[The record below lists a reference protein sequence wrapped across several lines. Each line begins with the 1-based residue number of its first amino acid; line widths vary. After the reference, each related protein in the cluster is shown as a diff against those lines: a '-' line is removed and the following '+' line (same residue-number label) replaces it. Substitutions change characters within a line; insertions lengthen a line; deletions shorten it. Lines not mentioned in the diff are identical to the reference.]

1 MLEYTNEEFGRIRVE
16 LITSKTYFYAAD
28 VCRILGKGTWT
39 GTYTQRYAGKEH
51 IKQIKNGLKK
61 ANLIDFDGVMNLCE
75 KAQAKTSN
83 LLREVAERIT
93 FYVEILEESFNGTRY
108 LPLFKD
114 EQQDYENAAGDFK
127 VFHHPIFGKIRATLI
142 DENMYFYSTDICRA
156 LGFKRYGSVY
166 TNRYAGEENLKQIV
180 SESMRGTRC
189 INVIRIAGVRN
200 LCQRSKLAPDTI
212 SDFSNWLHNAT
223 KQEKESEMSQAEKK
237 PVEEKPLEIEGN
249 EHSDN
254 ESIPLAKAN
263 SYTTKEPILMEEVQ
277 QELEE
282 HEEIKEEETMESNAM
297 KIFHNSEF
305 GDIRTEIINGEPWF
319 CLSDVCKALLINNP
333 SQIKTRLNEAGIIT
347 NEVGVRTGLKSDG
360 TPSIQKMSMLFVNEA
375 NLYKTIFQSR
385 KESAERFT
393 DWVTS
398 EVLPSIRK
406 TGSYQK
412 PDQAAEPLNTFEQ
425 IRLLATGT
433 TELAQQ
439 VTHLSEE
446 VTELKTD
453 MPLYGCEIDEVQQHV
468 KRKGV
473 QCLGGKDSEAYAD
486 GSIRSQVYKDIYSQ
500 LKREYG
506 CVSTYKSIKRK
517 YIADVHDFIDCYQ
530 LPTVLEEQITAANAQ
545 QRLF

>member
-127 VFHHPIFGKIRATLI
+127 VFHHPIFGKIRATLVN
-142 DENMYFYSTDICRA
+142 ENMYFYSTDICRA

-189 INVIRIAGVRN
+189 INVISIAGVRN
-200 LCQRSKLAPDTI
+200 LCQRSKLSPDTI

-223 KQEKESEMSQAEKK
+223 KQEKEPEMPKAEEKTETAEKVK
-237 PVEEKPLEIEGN
+237 QVSADELQEL
-249 EHSDN
+249 
-254 ESIPLAKAN
+254 
-263 SYTTKEPILMEEVQ
+263 VQ

-297 KIFHNSEF
+297 KIFSNPEF
-305 GDIRTEIINGEPWF
+305 GDIRTEVINGEVWF
-319 CLSDVCKALLINNP
+319 VGKDVATALGYERSTKAISDHVDSEDRDEVPIQDSIGRMQNTPIINESGVYAL
-333 SQIKTRLNEAGIIT
+333 
-347 NEVGVRTGLKSDG
+347 
-360 TPSIQKMSMLFVNEA
+360 
-375 NLYKTIFQSR
+375 IFGS
-385 KESAERFT
+385 KLESAKRFKH
-393 DWVTS
+393 WVTS

-412 PDQAAEPLNTFEQ
+412 PDPTAEPLNTFEQ

>member
-1 MLEYTNEEFGRIRVE
+1 MNE
-16 LITSKTYFYAAD
+16 
-28 VCRILGKGTWT
+28 
-39 GTYTQRYAGKEH
+39 
-51 IKQIKNGLKK
+51 
-61 ANLIDFDGVMNLCE
+61 
-75 KAQAKTSN
+75 
-83 LLREVAERIT
+83 
-93 FYVEILEESFNGTRY
+93 FN
-108 LPLFKD
+108 
-114 EQQDYENAAGDFK
+114 
-127 VFHHPIFGKIRATLI
+127 HPIFGKARTTLI
-142 DENMYFYSTDICRA
+142 DGNVYFYATDICNA
-156 LGFKRYGSVY
+156 LGFKGYGSTY
-166 TNRYAGEENLKQIV
+166 THRYVQEEHLKQITV
-180 SESMRGTRC
+180 ESTRGTRC
-189 INVIRIAGVRN
+189 INVISVEGVSS
-200 LCQRSKLAPDTI
+200 LCKRSKLITEAAF
-212 SDFSNWLHNAT
+212 SFSNWINTMCYAT
-223 KQEKESEMSQAEKK
+223 KHGKTPEKPKA
-237 PVEEKPLEIEGN
+237 EEKTEAAE
-249 EHSDN
+249 EVKQVSSD
-254 ESIPLAKAN
+254 
-263 SYTTKEPILMEEVQ
+263 EPQELVQ

-282 HEEIKEEETMESNAM
+282 HEEIEEEETMESNAM
-297 KIFHNSEF
+297 KIFSNPEF
-305 GDIRTEIINGEPWF
+305 GDIRTEVINGEPWF

-360 TPSIQKMSMLFVNEA
+360 TPSIQKMPMLFVNEA

-393 DWVTS
+393 DWVAG

-406 TGSYQK
+406 TGSYQQT
-412 PDQAAEPLNTFEQ
+412 PPLTTAGQ
-425 IRLLATGT
+425 IQLIAKGYV
-433 TELAQQ
+433 ELEQQ
-439 VTHLSEE
+439 VATLGAE

>member
-1 MLEYTNEEFGRIRVE
+1 MNE
-16 LITSKTYFYAAD
+16 
-28 VCRILGKGTWT
+28 
-39 GTYTQRYAGKEH
+39 
-51 IKQIKNGLKK
+51 
-61 ANLIDFDGVMNLCE
+61 
-75 KAQAKTSN
+75 
-83 LLREVAERIT
+83 
-93 FYVEILEESFNGTRY
+93 FN
-108 LPLFKD
+108 
-114 EQQDYENAAGDFK
+114 
-127 VFHHPIFGKIRATLI
+127 HPIFGKVRTTLI
-142 DENMYFYSTDICRA
+142 DGNVYFYATDICNA
-156 LGFKRYGSVY
+156 LGFKGYGSTY
-166 TNRYAGEENLKQIV
+166 THRYVQEEHLKQITV
-180 SESMRGTRC
+180 ESTRGTRC
-189 INVIRIAGVRN
+189 INVISVEGVSS
-200 LCQRSKLAPDTI
+200 LCKRSKLITEAAF
-212 SDFSNWLHNAT
+212 SFSNWFNTMCYAT
-223 KQEKESEMSQAEKK
+223 KYGKTPEKPKA
-237 PVEEKPLEIEGN
+237 EEKME
-249 EHSDN
+249 
-254 ESIPLAKAN
+254 AA
-263 SYTTKEPILMEEVQ
+263 EEVKQ
-277 QELEE
+277 VSSDEPQELEE
-282 HEEIKEEETMESNAM
+282 HEEIEEEETMELNAM
-297 KIFHNSEF
+297 KIFNNPEF
-305 GDIRTEIINGEPWF
+305 GDIRTEVINGEPWF
-319 CLSDVCKALLINNP
+319 CLSDVCKALELEQV
-333 SQIKTRLNEAGIIT
+333 SRVKTRLNLNGVTTSKVIDSMGRNQEAT
-347 NEVGVRTGLKSDG
+347 
-360 TPSIQKMSMLFVNEA
+360 FVNEA

-439 VTHLSEE
+439 VTHLSKE

>member
-1 MLEYTNEEFGRIRVE
+1 MLEYITEEVGRIRTE
-16 LITSKTYFYAAD
+16 KINFIPYFYAAD
-28 VCRILGKGTWT
+28 ICRILGKGTWT
-39 GTYTQRYAGKEH
+39 GTYAQRYAGKEH

-61 ANLIDFDGVMNLCE
+61 ANLVDLDGVMNLCE

-83 LLREVAERIT
+83 LLMGVANRIH
-93 FYVEILEESFNGTRY
+93 YDVAYLEDSSSGTIY
-108 LPLFKD
+108 LPLFKG
-114 EQQDYENAAGDFK
+114 EQQDYENNAGDFK
-127 VFHHPIFGKIRATLI
+127 VFHHQIFGKIRATLI

-189 INVIRIAGVRN
+189 INVISIAGVRN
-200 LCQRSKLAPDTI
+200 LCQRSKLSPDTI

-223 KQEKESEMSQAEKK
+223 KQEKEPEKPQAEEK
-237 PVEEKPLEIEGN
+237 PVEE
-249 EHSDN
+249 
-254 ESIPLAKAN
+254 IPLAKAN
-263 SYTTKEPILMEEVQ
+263 RYIAKEPILMEEVK

-297 KIFHNSEF
+297 KIFSNPEF

-319 CLSDVCKALLINNP
+319 CLKDVCKALEIANAVNV
-333 SQIKTRLNEAGIIT
+333 KNRLT
-347 NEVGVRTGLKSDG
+347 PKGVRTMDTLTAGGKQGL
-360 TPSIQKMSMLFVNEA
+360 TFVDEA

-406 TGSYQK
+406 TGSYQQT
-412 PDQAAEPLNTFEQ
+412 PPLTAAEQ
-425 IRLLATGT
+425 IQLIAKGCV
-433 TELAQQ
+433 ELTQQ
-439 VTHLSEE
+439 VATLGAE

>member
-1 MLEYTNEEFGRIRVE
+1 MLEYITEEVGRIRTE
-16 LITSKTYFYAAD
+16 KINFIPYFYAAD
-28 VCRILGKGTWT
+28 ICRILGKGTWT
-39 GTYTQRYAGKEH
+39 GTYAQRYAGKEH

-61 ANLIDFDGVMNLCE
+61 ANLVDLDGVMNLCK

-83 LLREVAERIT
+83 LLMGVANRIH
-93 FYVEILEESFNGTRY
+93 YDAAHLEDSSSGTIY
-108 LPLFKD
+108 LPLFKG
-114 EQQDYENAAGDFK
+114 EQQDYENDAGDFK
-127 VFHHPIFGKIRATLI
+127 VFHHAIFGKIRATLI
-142 DENMYFYSTDICRA
+142 DKNMYFYSTDICRA

-180 SESMRGTRC
+180 SESMRGARC
-189 INVIRIAGVRN
+189 INVISIAGVCN
-200 LCQRSKLAPDTI
+200 LCQRSKLSPDTI

-223 KQEKESEMSQAEKK
+223 KQEKEPEKPQAEEK
-237 PVEEKPLEIEGN
+237 PVEE
-249 EHSDN
+249 
-254 ESIPLAKAN
+254 IPLAKAN
-263 SYTTKEPILMEEVQ
+263 RYIAKEPILMEEVK

-297 KIFHNSEF
+297 KIFSNPEF
-305 GDIRTEIINGEPWF
+305 GEIRTEVINGEPWF
-319 CLSDVCKALLINNP
+319 CLSDICKALLINNP

-360 TPSIQKMSMLFVNEA
+360 TPSIQKMPMLFVNEA

-406 TGSYQK
+406 TGSYQQV
-412 PDQAAEPLNTFEQ
+412 PPLTAAEQ
-425 IRLLATGT
+425 IQLIAKGCV
-433 TELAQQ
+433 ELAQQ
-439 VTHLSEE
+439 VGTLGAE
-446 VTELKTD
+446 VTKLKTD

>member
-1 MLEYTNEEFGRIRVE
+1 MLEYITEEVGRIRTE
-16 LITSKTYFYAAD
+16 KINFIPYFYAAD
-28 VCRILGKGTWT
+28 ICRILGKGTWT
-39 GTYTQRYAGKEH
+39 GTYAQRYAGKEH

-61 ANLIDFDGVMNLCE
+61 ANLVDLDGVMNLCE

-83 LLREVAERIT
+83 LLMGVANRIH
-93 FYVEILEESFNGTRY
+93 YDVAYLEDSSSGTIY
-108 LPLFKD
+108 LPLFKG

-127 VFHHPIFGKIRATLI
+127 VFHHPIFGKIRATLVN
-142 DENMYFYSTDICRA
+142 ENMYFYSTDICRA

-189 INVIRIAGVRN
+189 INVISIAGVRN
-200 LCQRSKLAPDTI
+200 LCQRSKLSPDTI

-223 KQEKESEMSQAEKK
+223 KHEKEPEKPQAEEK
-237 PVEEKPLEIEGN
+237 PLEEKPLEIEAN

-254 ESIPLAKAN
+254 TSIPLAKAN

-305 GDIRTEIINGEPWF
+305 GDIRTE
-319 CLSDVCKALLINNP
+319 VINNEVWFVGKDVAEALGYAKP
-333 SQIKTRLNEAGIIT
+333 LNALATHVDNDDSLKQGLTDSMGRSQE
-347 NEVGVRTGLKSDG
+347 
-360 TPSIQKMSMLFVNEA
+360 
-375 NLYKTIFQSR
+375 TIFINESGVYALIFGS
-385 KESAERFT
+385 KLESAKRFKR
-393 DWVTS
+393 WVTS

-412 PDQAAEPLNTFEQ
+412 PDPTAEPLNTFEQ

-530 LPTVLEEQITAANAQ
+530 LPTVLEEQITVANAQ

>member
-1 MLEYTNEEFGRIRVE
+1 MLEYITEEVGRIRTE
-16 LITSKTYFYAAD
+16 KINFIPYFYAAD
-28 VCRILGKGTWT
+28 ICRILGKGTWT
-39 GTYTQRYAGKEH
+39 GTYAQRYAGKEH

-61 ANLIDFDGVMNLCE
+61 ANLVDLDGVMNLCE
-75 KAQAKTSN
+75 KAQAETSN
-83 LLREVAERIT
+83 LLMGVANRIH
-93 FYVEILEESFNGTRY
+93 YDVAYLEDSSSGTIY
-108 LPLFKD
+108 LPLFKG
-114 EQQDYENAAGDFK
+114 EQQDYENDAGDFK
-127 VFHHPIFGKIRATLI
+127 VFHHAIFGKIRATLI

-189 INVIRIAGVRN
+189 INVISIAGVRN

-223 KQEKESEMSQAEKK
+223 KQEKEPEKPQAEEK
-237 PVEEKPLEIEGN
+237 PVEEKPLEIEVN
-249 EHSDN
+249 EHLDN
-254 ESIPLAKAN
+254 TSIPLAKAN
-263 SYTTKEPILMEEVQ
+263 SYTVKEPILMEEVQ

-297 KIFHNSEF
+297 KIFNSPEF

-319 CLSDVCKALLINNP
+319 CLSDVCKALELEQV
-333 SQIKTRLNEAGIIT
+333 SRVKARLNSAGVT
-347 NEVGVRTGLKSDG
+347 TSKVGVQTGLKADG
-360 TPSIQKMSMLFVNEA
+360 TPSIQIVSMSFVNEA

>member
-83 LLREVAERIT
+83 LLMSVAERINYNVM
-93 FYVEILEESFNGTRY
+93 FLEESFTGTRY
-108 LPLFKD
+108 LPFCKD
-114 EQQDYENAAGDFK
+114 EQQGYENGAGDFK
-127 VFHHPIFGKIRATLI
+127 VFYHPIFWKVRAMLI
-142 DENMYFYSTDICRA
+142 GENVYFYATDICNA
-156 LGFKRYGSVY
+156 LGFKRYGSTY
-166 TNRYAGEENLKQIV
+166 ANRYAGEENLKQIV
-180 SESMRGTRC
+180 HESMRGMRC
-189 INVIRIAGVRN
+189 INVINVAGISN
-200 LCQRSKLAPDTI
+200 LCKRSKLEEE
-212 SDFSNWLHNAT
+212 SLSNFQEWVDIMCNAM
-223 KQEKESEMSQAEKK
+223 KPQAEEK
-237 PVEEKPLEIEGN
+237 PVEEKPLEIEAN

-254 ESIPLAKAN
+254 TSIPLAKAN
-263 SYTTKEPILMEEVQ
+263 SYTAKEPILMEEVK

-282 HEEIKEEETMESNAM
+282 HEEVKEEETMESNAM
-297 KIFHNSEF
+297 KIFSNPEF
-305 GDIRTEIINGEPWF
+305 GDIRTEVINGEPWF
-319 CLSDVCKALLINNP
+319 CLSDVCKALELEQV
-333 SQIKTRLNEAGIIT
+333 SRVKARLNSAGVT
-347 NEVGVRTGLKSDG
+347 TSKVGVQTGLKADG
-360 TPSIQKMSMLFVNEA
+360 TPSIQIVSMSFVNEA

-393 DWVTS
+393 DWVAG

-406 TGSYQK
+406 TGSYQQT
-412 PDQAAEPLNTFEQ
+412 PPLTAAEQ
-425 IRLLATGT
+425 IQLIAKGCV
-433 TELAQQ
+433 ELTQQ
-439 VTHLSEE
+439 VATLGAE

>member
-83 LLREVAERIT
+83 LLMSVAERINYNVT
-93 FYVEILEESFNGTRY
+93 FLEESFTGTRY
-108 LPLFKD
+108 LPLFKS
-114 EQQDYENAAGDFK
+114 EQQGYENGAGDFK
-127 VFHHPIFGKIRATLI
+127 VFYHPIFWKVRAMLI
-142 DENMYFYSTDICRA
+142 GENVYFYATDICNA
-156 LGFKRYGSVY
+156 LGFKRYGSTY
-166 TNRYAGEENLKQIV
+166 ANRYAGEENLKQIV
-180 SESMRGTRC
+180 HESMRGMRC
-189 INVIRIAGVRN
+189 INVINVAGISN
-200 LCQRSKLAPDTI
+200 LCKRSKLEEE
-212 SDFSNWLHNAT
+212 SLSNFLEWVDIMCNAM
-223 KQEKESEMSQAEKK
+223 KPKAEEKAEEKAVEK
-237 PVEEKPLEIEGN
+237 PVEE
-249 EHSDN
+249 
-254 ESIPLAKAN
+254 IPLAKAN
-263 SYTTKEPILMEEVQ
+263 SYIAKEPILMEEVK

-297 KIFHNSEF
+297 KIFSNPEF
-305 GDIRTEIINGEPWF
+305 GDIRTEVINGEVWF
-319 CLSDVCKALLINNP
+319 VGKDIATALGYQNVSKALADHVDDFDKLNNETLSSLGQRGGWLINE
-333 SQIKTRLNEAGIIT
+333 S
-347 NEVGVRTGLKSDG
+347 GLYSLILSSK
-360 TPSIQKMSMLFVNEA
+360 L
-375 NLYKTIFQSR
+375 
-385 KESAERFT
+385 ESAKRFKR
-393 DWVTS
+393 WVTS

-406 TGSYQK
+406 TGSYQT
-412 PDQAAEPLNTFEQ
+412 PPLTTAEQ
-425 IRLLATGT
+425 IQLIAKGCV
-433 TELAQQ
+433 ELEQQ
-439 VTHLSEE
+439 VATLGAE

-530 LPTVLEEQITAANAQ
+530 LPTVLEEQITVANAQ

>member
-142 DENMYFYSTDICRA
+142 NENMYFYSTDICRA

-189 INVIRIAGVRN
+189 INVISIAGVRN
-200 LCQRSKLAPDTI
+200 LCQRSKLSPDTI

-223 KQEKESEMSQAEKK
+223 KQEKEPEKPQAEEK
-237 PVEEKPLEIEGN
+237 PVEE
-249 EHSDN
+249 
-254 ESIPLAKAN
+254 IPLAKAN
-263 SYTTKEPILMEEVQ
+263 RYIAKEPILMEEVK

-297 KIFHNSEF
+297 KIFSNPEF
-305 GDIRTEIINGEPWF
+305 GDIRTEVINGEPWF

-360 TPSIQKMSMLFVNEA
+360 TPSIQKMPMLFVNEA

-406 TGSYQK
+406 TGSYQQV
-412 PDQAAEPLNTFEQ
+412 PPLTAVEQ
-425 IRLLATGT
+425 IQLIAKGCV
-433 TELAQQ
+433 ELAQQ
-439 VTHLSEE
+439 VGTLGAE
-446 VTELKTD
+446 VTKLKTD

>member
-1 MLEYTNEEFGRIRVE
+1 MNE
-16 LITSKTYFYAAD
+16 
-28 VCRILGKGTWT
+28 
-39 GTYTQRYAGKEH
+39 
-51 IKQIKNGLKK
+51 
-61 ANLIDFDGVMNLCE
+61 
-75 KAQAKTSN
+75 
-83 LLREVAERIT
+83 
-93 FYVEILEESFNGTRY
+93 FN
-108 LPLFKD
+108 
-114 EQQDYENAAGDFK
+114 
-127 VFHHPIFGKIRATLI
+127 HPIFGKVRTTLI
-142 DENMYFYSTDICRA
+142 DGNVYFYATDICNA
-156 LGFKRYGSVY
+156 LGFKGYGSTY
-166 TNRYAGEENLKQIV
+166 THRYVQEEHLKQITV
-180 SESMRGTRC
+180 ESTRGTRC
-189 INVIRIAGVRN
+189 INVISVEGVSS
-200 LCQRSKLAPDTI
+200 LCKRSKLITEAAF
-212 SDFSNWLHNAT
+212 SFSNWFNTMCYAT
-223 KQEKESEMSQAEKK
+223 KHGKTPEKPKA
-237 PVEEKPLEIEGN
+237 EEKTEAAE
-249 EHSDN
+249 EVKQVSSD
-254 ESIPLAKAN
+254 
-263 SYTTKEPILMEEVQ
+263 EPQELVQ

-297 KIFHNSEF
+297 KIFSNPEF
-305 GDIRTEIINGEPWF
+305 GDIRTEVINGEPWF

-360 TPSIQKMSMLFVNEA
+360 TPSIQKMPMLFVNEA

-393 DWVTS
+393 DWVAG

-406 TGSYQK
+406 TGSYQQT
-412 PDQAAEPLNTFEQ
+412 PPLTAAEQ
-425 IRLLATGT
+425 IQLIAKGCV
-433 TELAQQ
+433 ELTQQ
-439 VTHLSEE
+439 VATLGAE

>member
-39 GTYTQRYAGKEH
+39 GTYAQRYAGKEH

-61 ANLIDFDGVMNLCE
+61 ANLVDLDGVMNLCK

-83 LLREVAERIT
+83 LLMGVANRIH
-93 FYVEILEESFNGTRY
+93 YDAAHLEDSSSGTIY
-108 LPLFKD
+108 LPLFKG
-114 EQQDYENAAGDFK
+114 EQQDYENDAGDFK

-180 SESMRGTRC
+180 SESMRGARC
-189 INVIRIAGVRN
+189 INVISIAGVRN
-200 LCQRSKLAPDTI
+200 LCQRSKLSPDTI

-223 KQEKESEMSQAEKK
+223 KQGKK
-237 PVEEKPLEIEGN
+237 SDATDRGKPEEAVEKPLEETAEGKVDALF
-249 EHSDN
+249 E
-254 ESIPLAKAN
+254 KAVEN
-263 SYTTKEPILMEEVQ
+263 LKNKV
-277 QELEE
+277 
-282 HEEIKEEETMESNAM
+282 EEEKATVEEKQTVNSSLTV
-297 KIFHNSEF
+297 FENSEF
-305 GDIRTEIINGEPWF
+305 GSIRTEVVDGEPWF
-319 CLSDVCKALLINNP
+319 CLADVCRALDIAQP
-333 SQIKTRLNEAGIIT
+333 TKVKERLNAKGVHTIHTLTAG
-347 NEVGVRTGLKSDG
+347 G
-360 TPSIQKMSMLFVNEA
+360 TQELLFVNES
-375 NLYKTIFQSR
+375 NFYKTVFQSR

>member
-142 DENMYFYSTDICRA
+142 NENMYFYSTDICRA

-189 INVIRIAGVRN
+189 INVISIAGVRN
-200 LCQRSKLAPDTI
+200 LCQRSKLSPDTI

-223 KQEKESEMSQAEKK
+223 KQEKEPEKAAGRRK
-237 PVEEKPLEIEGN
+237 PVEE
-249 EHSDN
+249 
-254 ESIPLAKAN
+254 IPLAKAN
-263 SYTTKEPILMEEVQ
+263 RYIAKEPILMEEVK

-297 KIFHNSEF
+297 KIFNNPEF
-305 GDIRTEIINGEPWF
+305 GDIRTEVINGEPWF
-319 CLSDVCKALLINNP
+319 CLSDVCKALELEQV
-333 SQIKTRLNEAGIIT
+333 SRVKARLNSAGVT
-347 NEVGVRTGLKSDG
+347 TSKVGVQTGLKADG
-360 TPSIQKMSMLFVNEA
+360 TPSIQIVSMSFVNEA

-433 TELAQQ
+433 TKLVQQ

>member
-61 ANLIDFDGVMNLCE
+61 ANLIDLDGVMNLCE

-83 LLREVAERIT
+83 LLMSVAERINYNIM
-93 FYVEILEESFNGTRY
+93 FLEESFTGTRY
-108 LPLFKD
+108 LPFCKD
-114 EQQDYENAAGDFK
+114 EQQGYENGAGDFK
-127 VFHHPIFGKIRATLI
+127 VFYHPIFWKVRAMLI
-142 DENMYFYSTDICRA
+142 GENVYFYATDICNA
-156 LGFKRYGSVY
+156 LGFKRYGSTY
-166 TNRYAGEENLKQIV
+166 ANRYAGEENLKQIV
-180 SESMRGTRC
+180 HESMRGMRY
-189 INVIRIAGVRN
+189 INVINVAGISN
-200 LCQRSKLAPDTI
+200 LCKRSKLEEE
-212 SDFSNWLHNAT
+212 SLSNFQEWVDIMCNAM
-223 KQEKESEMSQAEKK
+223 KPQAEEK
-237 PVEEKPLEIEGN
+237 PVEEKPLEIEAN
-249 EHSDN
+249 EYSDN
-254 ESIPLAKAN
+254 TSIPLAKAN
-263 SYTTKEPILMEEVQ
+263 RYTAKEPILMEEVK

-297 KIFHNSEF
+297 KIFSNPEF
-305 GDIRTEIINGEPWF
+305 GDIRTEVINGEPWF

-360 TPSIQKMSMLFVNEA
+360 TPSIQKMPMLFVNEA

-393 DWVTS
+393 DWVAG

-406 TGSYQK
+406 TGSYQQT
-412 PDQAAEPLNTFEQ
+412 PPLTAAEQ
-425 IRLLATGT
+425 IQLIAKGCV
-433 TELAQQ
+433 ELTQQ
-439 VTHLSEE
+439 VATLGAE

-517 YIADVHDFIDCYQ
+517 YIAEVHDFIDCYQ

>member
-114 EQQDYENAAGDFK
+114 EQQNYENAAGDFK

-142 DENMYFYSTDICRA
+142 NENMYFYSTDICNA

-189 INVIRIAGVRN
+189 INVVSIAGVRN

-223 KQEKESEMSQAEKK
+223 KQEKEPEMPKAEEK
-237 PVEEKPLEIEGN
+237 PVEE
-249 EHSDN
+249 
-254 ESIPLAKAN
+254 IPLAKAN
-263 SYTTKEPILMEEVQ
+263 SYIAKEPILMEEVQ

-282 HEEIKEEETMESNAM
+282 HEEIEEEETMESNELNAM
-297 KIFHNSEF
+297 KIFSNPEF
-305 GDIRTEIINGEPWF
+305 GEIRTEVVDGEPWF
-319 CLSDVCKALLINNP
+319 CLADVCRALDIAQP
-333 SQIKTRLNEAGIIT
+333 TKVKERLNAK
-347 NEVGVRTGLKSDG
+347 GVHTIHTLTTGG
-360 TPSIQKMSMLFVNEA
+360 TQELLFVNES
-375 NLYKTIFQSR
+375 NFYKTVFQSR
-385 KESAERFT
+385 KENAERFT

-406 TGSYQK
+406 TGGYQQT
-412 PDQAAEPLNTFEQ
+412 PPLTTAEQ
-425 IRLLATGT
+425 IQLIAKGCV
-433 TELAQQ
+433 ELEQQ
-439 VTHLSEE
+439 VATLGAE

>member
-1 MLEYTNEEFGRIRVE
+1 MNE
-16 LITSKTYFYAAD
+16 
-28 VCRILGKGTWT
+28 
-39 GTYTQRYAGKEH
+39 
-51 IKQIKNGLKK
+51 
-61 ANLIDFDGVMNLCE
+61 
-75 KAQAKTSN
+75 
-83 LLREVAERIT
+83 
-93 FYVEILEESFNGTRY
+93 FN
-108 LPLFKD
+108 
-114 EQQDYENAAGDFK
+114 
-127 VFHHPIFGKIRATLI
+127 HPIFGKARTTLI
-142 DENMYFYSTDICRA
+142 DGNVYFYATDICNA
-156 LGFKRYGSVY
+156 LGFKGYGSTY
-166 TNRYAGEENLKQIV
+166 THRYVQEEHLKQITV
-180 SESMRGTRC
+180 ESTRGTRC
-189 INVIRIAGVRN
+189 INVISVEGVSS
-200 LCQRSKLAPDTI
+200 LCKRSKLITEAAF
-212 SDFSNWLHNAT
+212 SFSNWINTMCYAT
-223 KQEKESEMSQAEKK
+223 KHGKTPEKPKA
-237 PVEEKPLEIEGN
+237 EEKTE
-249 EHSDN
+249 
-254 ESIPLAKAN
+254 AA
-263 SYTTKEPILMEEVQ
+263 EEVKQ
-277 QELEE
+277 VSSDEPQELEE
-282 HEEIKEEETMESNAM
+282 HEEIEEEETMESNAM
-297 KIFHNSEF
+297 KIFSNPEF
-305 GDIRTEIINGEPWF
+305 GDIRTEVINGEPWF

-360 TPSIQKMSMLFVNEA
+360 TPSIQKMPMLFVNEA

-393 DWVTS
+393 DWVAG

-406 TGSYQK
+406 TGSYQQT
-412 PDQAAEPLNTFEQ
+412 PPLTAAEQ
-425 IRLLATGT
+425 IQLIAKGCV
-433 TELAQQ
+433 ELTQQ
-439 VTHLSEE
+439 VATLGAE

>member
-1 MLEYTNEEFGRIRVE
+1 MLEYANEELGRIRVE

-61 ANLIDFDGVMNLCE
+61 ANLIDLDGVMNLCE
-75 KAQAKTSN
+75 KAQAETSN
-83 LLREVAERIT
+83 LLWEAAERIN
-93 FYVEILEESFNGTRY
+93 FYVEILEESFDGTRY

-114 EQQDYENAAGDFK
+114 EQQDYENDAGDFK
-127 VFHHPIFGKIRATLI
+127 VFHHAIFGKIRATLI
-142 DENMYFYSTDICRA
+142 NENMYFYSTDICRA

-189 INVIRIAGVRN
+189 INVISIAGVRN
-200 LCQRSKLAPDTI
+200 LCQRSKLSPDTI
-212 SDFSNWLHNAT
+212 SDFLNWLHNAT
-223 KQEKESEMSQAEKK
+223 KQGKKSDATDREKPEEA
-237 PVEEKPLEIEGN
+237 VEKPLEETAEGKVDALF
-249 EHSDN
+249 E
-254 ESIPLAKAN
+254 KAVEN
-263 SYTTKEPILMEEVQ
+263 LKNKV
-277 QELEE
+277 
-282 HEEIKEEETMESNAM
+282 EEEKATVEEKQTVNSSLTV
-297 KIFHNSEF
+297 FENSEF
-305 GDIRTEIINGEPWF
+305 GEIRTEVINGEPWF
-319 CLSDVCKALLINNP
+319 VGKDVAEALGYSNASKAIGDHVESEDKGVTKCYTLGGNQDLTIINESGLYSLILGSKLP
-333 SQIKTRLNEAGIIT
+333 TAK
-347 NEVGVRTGLKSDG
+347 
-360 TPSIQKMSMLFVNEA
+360 
-375 NLYKTIFQSR
+375 
-385 KESAERFT
+385 RFKH
-393 DWVTS
+393 WVTS

-406 TGSYQK
+406 TGSYQQV
-412 PDQAAEPLNTFEQ
+412 PPLTTAEQ
-425 IRLLATGT
+425 IQLIAKGCV
-433 TELAQQ
+433 ELTQQ
-439 VTHLSEE
+439 VATLGAE

>member
-1 MLEYTNEEFGRIRVE
+1 MNE
-16 LITSKTYFYAAD
+16 
-28 VCRILGKGTWT
+28 
-39 GTYTQRYAGKEH
+39 
-51 IKQIKNGLKK
+51 
-61 ANLIDFDGVMNLCE
+61 
-75 KAQAKTSN
+75 
-83 LLREVAERIT
+83 
-93 FYVEILEESFNGTRY
+93 FN
-108 LPLFKD
+108 
-114 EQQDYENAAGDFK
+114 
-127 VFHHPIFGKIRATLI
+127 HPIFGKARTTLI
-142 DENMYFYSTDICRA
+142 DGNVYFYATDICNA
-156 LGFKRYGSVY
+156 LGFKGYGSTY
-166 TNRYAGEENLKQIV
+166 THRYVQEEHLKQITV
-180 SESMRGTRC
+180 ESTRGTRC
-189 INVIRIAGVRN
+189 INVISVEGVSS
-200 LCQRSKLAPDTI
+200 LCKRSKLITEATF
-212 SDFSNWLHNAT
+212 SFSNWINTMCYAT
-223 KQEKESEMSQAEKK
+223 KHGKTPEKPKA
-237 PVEEKPLEIEGN
+237 EEKTEAAE
-249 EHSDN
+249 EVKQVSSD
-254 ESIPLAKAN
+254 
-263 SYTTKEPILMEEVQ
+263 EPQELVQ

-282 HEEIKEEETMESNAM
+282 HEEIEEEETMESNAM
-297 KIFHNSEF
+297 KIFSNPEF
-305 GDIRTEIINGEPWF
+305 GDIRTEVINGEPWF

-360 TPSIQKMSMLFVNEA
+360 TPSIQKMPMLFVNEA

-393 DWVTS
+393 DWVAG

-406 TGSYQK
+406 TGSYQQT
-412 PDQAAEPLNTFEQ
+412 PPLTTAGQ
-425 IRLLATGT
+425 IQLIAKGYV
-433 TELAQQ
+433 ELEQQ
-439 VTHLSEE
+439 VATLGAE

>member
-1 MLEYTNEEFGRIRVE
+1 MNE
-16 LITSKTYFYAAD
+16 
-28 VCRILGKGTWT
+28 
-39 GTYTQRYAGKEH
+39 
-51 IKQIKNGLKK
+51 
-61 ANLIDFDGVMNLCE
+61 
-75 KAQAKTSN
+75 
-83 LLREVAERIT
+83 
-93 FYVEILEESFNGTRY
+93 FN
-108 LPLFKD
+108 
-114 EQQDYENAAGDFK
+114 
-127 VFHHPIFGKIRATLI
+127 HPIFGKARTTLI
-142 DENMYFYSTDICRA
+142 DGNVYFYATDICNA
-156 LGFKRYGSVY
+156 LGFKGYGSTY
-166 TNRYAGEENLKQIV
+166 THRYVQEEHLKQITV
-180 SESMRGTRC
+180 ESTRGTRC
-189 INVIRIAGVRN
+189 INVISVEGVSS
-200 LCQRSKLAPDTI
+200 LCKRSKLITEAAF
-212 SDFSNWLHNAT
+212 SFSNWINTMCYAT
-223 KQEKESEMSQAEKK
+223 KHGKTPEKPKA
-237 PVEEKPLEIEGN
+237 EEKTEAAE
-249 EHSDN
+249 EVKQVSSD
-254 ESIPLAKAN
+254 
-263 SYTTKEPILMEEVQ
+263 EPQELVQ

-282 HEEIKEEETMESNAM
+282 HEEIEEEETMESNAM
-297 KIFHNSEF
+297 KIFSNPEF
-305 GDIRTEIINGEPWF
+305 GDIRTEVINGEPWF

-360 TPSIQKMSMLFVNEA
+360 TPSIQKMPMLFVNEA

-393 DWVTS
+393 DWVAG

-406 TGSYQK
+406 TGSYQQT
-412 PDQAAEPLNTFEQ
+412 PPLTAAEQ
-425 IRLLATGT
+425 IQLIAKGCV
-433 TELAQQ
+433 ELTQQ
-439 VTHLSEE
+439 VATLGAE

>member
-1 MLEYTNEEFGRIRVE
+1 MLEYTNEELGKIRVE
-16 LITSKTYFYAAD
+16 KIALNPFFYAID
-28 VCRILGKGTWT
+28 ICRILGKEHNSAR
-39 GTYTQRYAGKEH
+39 YTRECAADH
-51 IKQIKNGLKK
+51 IKQIKDAKK
-61 ANLIDFDGVMNLCE
+61 RKVNLIDIDGAIKMCDKSNAATAKNLR
-75 KAQAKTSN
+75 N
-83 LLREVAERIT
+83 LLRRIHYDAT
-93 FYVEILEESFNGTRY
+93 YLEE
-108 LPLFKD
+108 P
-114 EQQDYENAAGDFK
+114 EQD
-127 VFHHPIFGKIRATLI
+127 GKISI
-142 DENMYFYSTDICRA
+142 HSCKE
-156 LGFKRYGSVY
+156 KQV
-166 TNRYAGEENLKQIV
+166 EE
-180 SESMRGTRC
+180 
-189 INVIRIAGVRN
+189 
-200 LCQRSKLAPDTI
+200 
-212 SDFSNWLHNAT
+212 
-223 KQEKESEMSQAEKK
+223 K
-237 PVEEKPLEIEGN
+237 PVEE
-249 EHSDN
+249 
-254 ESIPLAKAN
+254 IPLAKAN
-263 SYTTKEPILMEEVQ
+263 RYVAKEPILMEEVK

-297 KIFHNSEF
+297 KIFSNPEF
-305 GDIRTEIINGEPWF
+305 GDIRTEVINNEVWFVGKDVADILGYQNGSRDINRHVDEEDRHKIMLFDGNQDKETIIINESGLYSLI
-319 CLSDVCKALLINNP
+319 LSSKL
-333 SQIKTRLNEAGIIT
+333 
-347 NEVGVRTGLKSDG
+347 
-360 TPSIQKMSMLFVNEA
+360 
-375 NLYKTIFQSR
+375 
-385 KESAERFT
+385 ESAKRFKR
-393 DWVTS
+393 WVTS

-412 PDQAAEPLNTFEQ
+412 PDPTAEPLNTFEQ

>member
-1 MLEYTNEEFGRIRVE
+1 MLEYTNEELGRIRVE

-61 ANLIDFDGVMNLCE
+61 ANLIDLDGVMNLCE
-75 KAQAKTSN
+75 KAQAETSN
-83 LLREVAERIT
+83 LLWEAAERIN
-93 FYVEILEESFNGTRY
+93 FYVEILEESFDGTRY

-114 EQQDYENAAGDFK
+114 EQQGYENAAGDFK

-189 INVIRIAGVRN
+189 INVISIAGVRN

-223 KQEKESEMSQAEKK
+223 KQEKEPEMPQAEGI
-237 PVEEKPLEIEGN
+237 PVEEKPLEIEV
-249 EHSDN
+249 
-254 ESIPLAKAN
+254 K
-263 SYTTKEPILMEEVQ
+263 

-297 KIFHNSEF
+297 KIFSNPEF
-305 GDIRTEIINGEPWF
+305 GDIRTE
-319 CLSDVCKALLINNP
+319 VINNEVWFVGKDVAEILGYGNTRDALGKHVDEEDKNTVAIYDGIKGNPNQVVINESGLYSLILSSKLP
-333 SQIKTRLNEAGIIT
+333 SAK
-347 NEVGVRTGLKSDG
+347 
-360 TPSIQKMSMLFVNEA
+360 
-375 NLYKTIFQSR
+375 
-385 KESAERFT
+385 RFKH
-393 DWVTS
+393 WVTS

-406 TGSYQK
+406 TGSYQQV
-412 PDQAAEPLNTFEQ
+412 PPLTAAEQ
-425 IRLLATGT
+425 IQLIAKGCV
-433 TELAQQ
+433 ELTQQ
-439 VTHLSEE
+439 VATLGAE

>member
-1 MLEYTNEEFGRIRVE
+1 MLEYITEEVGRIRTE
-16 LITSKTYFYAAD
+16 KINFIPYFYAAD
-28 VCRILGKGTWT
+28 ICRILGKGTWT
-39 GTYTQRYAGKEH
+39 GTYAQRYAGKEH

-61 ANLIDFDGVMNLCE
+61 ANLVDLDGVMNLCE
-75 KAQAKTSN
+75 KAQAKSSN
-83 LLREVAERIT
+83 LLMGIANRIHYDVA
-93 FYVEILEESFNGTRY
+93 YLEDSPSGTIY
-108 LPLFKD
+108 LPLFKG
-114 EQQDYENAAGDFK
+114 EQQDYENDAGDFK
-127 VFHHPIFGKIRATLI
+127 VFHHAIFGKIRATLI
-142 DENMYFYSTDICRA
+142 NENMYFYSTDICRA

-189 INVIRIAGVRN
+189 INVISTAGVRN
-200 LCQRSKLAPDTI
+200 LCQRSKLSPDTI
-212 SDFSNWLHNAT
+212 SDFLNWLHNAT
-223 KQEKESEMSQAEKK
+223 KQEKEPENPQAEEK
-237 PVEEKPLEIEGN
+237 PVEE
-249 EHSDN
+249 
-254 ESIPLAKAN
+254 IPLAKAN
-263 SYTTKEPILMEEVQ
+263 RYIAKEPILMEEVK

-282 HEEIKEEETMESNAM
+282 HEKIKEEETMESNAM
-297 KIFHNSEF
+297 KIFSNPEF
-305 GDIRTEIINGEPWF
+305 GDIRTEVINGEPWF
-319 CLSDVCKALLINNP
+319 CLKDVCKALEIANAVNV
-333 SQIKTRLNEAGIIT
+333 KNRLT
-347 NEVGVRTGLKSDG
+347 PKGVRTMDTLTAGGKQGL
-360 TPSIQKMSMLFVNEA
+360 TFVDEA

-393 DWVTS
+393 DWVAG

-406 TGSYQK
+406 TGSYQQT
-412 PDQAAEPLNTFEQ
+412 PPLTAAEQ
-425 IRLLATGT
+425 IQLIAKGCV
-433 TELAQQ
+433 ELTQQ
-439 VTHLSEE
+439 VATLGAE

>member
-28 VCRILGKGTWT
+28 ICRILGKGTWT
-39 GTYTQRYAGKEH
+39 GTYTQRYAGEEH

-61 ANLIDFDGVMNLCE
+61 ANLIDLDGVMNLCE

-83 LLREVAERIT
+83 LLMSVAERINYNVM
-93 FYVEILEESFNGTRY
+93 FLEESFTGTRY
-108 LPLFKD
+108 LPFCKD
-114 EQQDYENAAGDFK
+114 EQQGYENGAGDFK
-127 VFHHPIFGKIRATLI
+127 VFYHPIFWKVRAMLI
-142 DENMYFYSTDICRA
+142 GENVYFYATDICNA
-156 LGFKRYGSVY
+156 LGFKRYGSTY
-166 TNRYAGEENLKQIV
+166 ANRYAGEENLKQIV
-180 SESMRGTRC
+180 HESMRGMRC
-189 INVIRIAGVRN
+189 INVINVAGISN
-200 LCQRSKLAPDTI
+200 LCKRSKLEEE
-212 SDFSNWLHNAT
+212 SLSNFQEWVDIMCNAM
-223 KQEKESEMSQAEKK
+223 KPQAEEK
-237 PVEEKPLEIEGN
+237 PVEEKPLEIEAN

-254 ESIPLAKAN
+254 TSIPLAKAN
-263 SYTTKEPILMEEVQ
+263 SYTAKEPILMEEVK

-282 HEEIKEEETMESNAM
+282 HEEVKEEETMESNAM
-297 KIFHNSEF
+297 KIFSNPEF
-305 GDIRTEIINGEPWF
+305 GDIRTEVINGEPWF
-319 CLSDVCKALLINNP
+319 CLSDVCKALELEQV
-333 SQIKTRLNEAGIIT
+333 SRVKARLNSAGVT
-347 NEVGVRTGLKSDG
+347 TSKVGVQTGLKADG
-360 TPSIQKMSMLFVNEA
+360 TPSIQIVSMSFVNEA

-393 DWVTS
+393 DWVAG

-406 TGSYQK
+406 TGSYQQT
-412 PDQAAEPLNTFEQ
+412 PPLTAAEQ
-425 IRLLATGT
+425 IQLIAKGCV
-433 TELAQQ
+433 ELTQQ
-439 VTHLSEE
+439 VATLGAE

-453 MPLYGCEIDEVQQHV
+453 MPLYGCEIDEIQQHV

>member
-1 MLEYTNEEFGRIRVE
+1 MLEYTNEGFGRIRVE

-39 GTYTQRYAGKEH
+39 GTYTQRYAGEEH

-61 ANLIDFDGVMNLCE
+61 ANLIDLDGVMNLCE
-75 KAQAKTSN
+75 KAQTKTSN
-83 LLREVAERIT
+83 LLMSVAERINYNVM
-93 FYVEILEESFNGTRY
+93 FLEESFTGTRY
-108 LPLFKD
+108 LPFCKD
-114 EQQDYENAAGDFK
+114 EQQGYENGAGDFK
-127 VFHHPIFGKIRATLI
+127 IFYHPIFWKVRAMLI
-142 DENMYFYSTDICRA
+142 GENVYFYATDICNA
-156 LGFKRYGSVY
+156 LGFKRYGSTY
-166 TNRYAGEENLKQIV
+166 ANRYAGEENLKQIV
-180 SESMRGTRC
+180 HESMRGMRC
-189 INVIRIAGVRN
+189 INVINVAGISN
-200 LCQRSKLAPDTI
+200 LCKRSKLEEE
-212 SDFSNWLHNAT
+212 SLSNFQEWVDIMCNAM
-223 KQEKESEMSQAEKK
+223 KPQAEEK
-237 PVEEKPLEIEGN
+237 PVEEKPLEIEAN

-254 ESIPLAKAN
+254 TSIPLAKAN
-263 SYTTKEPILMEEVQ
+263 SYTAKEPILMEEVK

-282 HEEIKEEETMESNAM
+282 HEEVKEEETMESNAM
-297 KIFHNSEF
+297 KIFSNPEF
-305 GDIRTEIINGEPWF
+305 GDIRTEVINGEPWF
-319 CLSDVCKALLINNP
+319 CLSDVCKALELEQV
-333 SQIKTRLNEAGIIT
+333 SRVKARLNSAGVT
-347 NEVGVRTGLKSDG
+347 TSKVGVQTGLKADG
-360 TPSIQKMSMLFVNEA
+360 TPSIQIVSMSFVNEA

-393 DWVTS
+393 DWVAG

-406 TGSYQK
+406 TGSYQQT
-412 PDQAAEPLNTFEQ
+412 PPLTAAEQ
-425 IRLLATGT
+425 IQLIAKGCV
-433 TELAQQ
+433 ELTQQ
-439 VTHLSEE
+439 VATLGAE

>member
-28 VCRILGKGTWT
+28 ICRILGKGTWT
-39 GTYTQRYAGKEH
+39 GTYTQRYAGEEH

-61 ANLIDFDGVMNLCE
+61 ANLIDLDGVMNLCE
-75 KAQAKTSN
+75 KAQTKTSN
-83 LLREVAERIT
+83 LLMSVAERINYNVM
-93 FYVEILEESFNGTRY
+93 FLEESFTGTRY
-108 LPLFKD
+108 LPFCKD
-114 EQQDYENAAGDFK
+114 EQQDYENDAGDFK
-127 VFHHPIFGKIRATLI
+127 VFHHAIFGKIRATLI

-189 INVIRIAGVRN
+189 INVISIAGVRN
-200 LCQRSKLAPDTI
+200 LCQRSKLSPDTI

-223 KQEKESEMSQAEKK
+223 KQEKEPEKPQA
-237 PVEEKPLEIEGN
+237 EEKPAEE
-249 EHSDN
+249 
-254 ESIPLAKAN
+254 IPLAKAN
-263 SYTTKEPILMEEVQ
+263 RYIAKEPILMEEVK

-297 KIFHNSEF
+297 KIFSNPEF

-319 CLSDVCKALLINNP
+319 CLKDVCKALEIANAVNV
-333 SQIKTRLNEAGIIT
+333 KNRLT
-347 NEVGVRTGLKSDG
+347 PKGVRTMDTLTAGGKQGL
-360 TPSIQKMSMLFVNEA
+360 TFVDEA

-393 DWVTS
+393 DWVAG

-406 TGSYQK
+406 TGSYQQT
-412 PDQAAEPLNTFEQ
+412 PPLTAAEQ
-425 IRLLATGT
+425 IQLIAKGCV
-433 TELAQQ
+433 ELTQQ
-439 VTHLSEE
+439 VATLGAE

>member
-1 MLEYTNEEFGRIRVE
+1 MLEYITEEVGRIRTE
-16 LITSKTYFYAAD
+16 KINFIPYFYAAD
-28 VCRILGKGTWT
+28 ICRILGKGTWT
-39 GTYTQRYAGKEH
+39 GTYAQRYAGKEH

-61 ANLIDFDGVMNLCE
+61 ANLVDLDGVMNLCK

-83 LLREVAERIT
+83 LLMGVANRIH
-93 FYVEILEESFNGTRY
+93 YDAAYLEDSSSGTIY
-108 LPLFKD
+108 LPLFKG
-114 EQQDYENAAGDFK
+114 EQQDYENDAGDFK
-127 VFHHPIFGKIRATLI
+127 VFYHAIFGKIRATLI
-142 DENMYFYSTDICRA
+142 DKNMYFYSTDICKA

-189 INVIRIAGVRN
+189 INVISIAGVRN
-200 LCQRSKLAPDTI
+200 LCQRSKLSPDTI

-223 KQEKESEMSQAEKK
+223 KQGKK
-237 PVEEKPLEIEGN
+237 PDATDREKPEEAVEEPLEETAEGKVDALFEKVLENLKNKAEEEKAAVEEKQVV
-249 EHSDN
+249 
-254 ESIPLAKAN
+254 N
-263 SYTTKEPILMEEVQ
+263 SNFTTFQNP
-277 QELEE
+277 
-282 HEEIKEEETMESNAM
+282 
-297 KIFHNSEF
+297 EF
-305 GDIRTEIINGEPWF
+305 GEIRTEVINGEPWF
-319 CLSDVCKALLINNP
+319 CLSDICKALELEQV
-333 SQIKTRLNEAGIIT
+333 SRVKTRLNLNGVTTSKVIDSMGRNQEAT
-347 NEVGVRTGLKSDG
+347 
-360 TPSIQKMSMLFVNEA
+360 FVNEA

-406 TGSYQK
+406 TGSYQT
-412 PDQAAEPLNTFEQ
+412 PPLTTAEQ
-425 IRLLATGT
+425 IQLIAKGCV
-433 TELAQQ
+433 ELEQQ
-439 VTHLSEE
+439 VATLGAE

>member
-1 MLEYTNEEFGRIRVE
+1 MLEYITEEVGRIRTE
-16 LITSKTYFYAAD
+16 KINFIPYFYAAD
-28 VCRILGKGTWT
+28 ICRILGKGTWT
-39 GTYTQRYAGKEH
+39 GTYAQRYAGKEH

-61 ANLIDFDGVMNLCE
+61 ANLVDLDGVMNLCK

-83 LLREVAERIT
+83 LLMGVANRIHYDVT
-93 FYVEILEESFNGTRY
+93 YLEDSSSGTIY

-114 EQQDYENAAGDFK
+114 KQQDYENDAGDFK
-127 VFHHPIFGKIRATLI
+127 VFYHPIFGKIRATLI
-142 DENMYFYSTDICRA
+142 NENMYFYSTDICRA

-189 INVIRIAGVRN
+189 INVISIAGVRN
-200 LCQRSKLAPDTI
+200 LCQRSKLSPDTI
-212 SDFSNWLHNAT
+212 SDFLNWLHNAT
-223 KQEKESEMSQAEKK
+223 KQGKK
-237 PVEEKPLEIEGN
+237 SDATDRGKPEEAVEKPLEETAEGKVDALF
-249 EHSDN
+249 E
-254 ESIPLAKAN
+254 KAVEN
-263 SYTTKEPILMEEVQ
+263 LKNKV
-277 QELEE
+277 
-282 HEEIKEEETMESNAM
+282 EEEKATVEEKQTVNSSLTV
-297 KIFHNSEF
+297 FENSEF
-305 GDIRTEIINGEPWF
+305 GEIRTEVINGEPWF
-319 CLSDVCKALLINNP
+319 VGKDVAEALGYSNASKAIGDHVESEDKGVTKCYTLGGNQDLTIINESGLYSLILGSKLP
-333 SQIKTRLNEAGIIT
+333 TAK
-347 NEVGVRTGLKSDG
+347 
-360 TPSIQKMSMLFVNEA
+360 
-375 NLYKTIFQSR
+375 
-385 KESAERFT
+385 RFKH
-393 DWVTS
+393 WVTS

-545 QRLF
+545 QKLF

>member
-28 VCRILGKGTWT
+28 ICRILGKGTWT
-39 GTYTQRYAGKEH
+39 GTYAQRYAGKEH

-61 ANLIDFDGVMNLCE
+61 ANLVDLDGVMNLCK

-83 LLREVAERIT
+83 LLMGVANRIH
-93 FYVEILEESFNGTRY
+93 YDVAYLEDSPSGTIY
-108 LPLFKD
+108 LPLFKG
-114 EQQDYENAAGDFK
+114 EQQDYENDAGDFK
-127 VFHHPIFGKIRATLI
+127 VFHHAIFGKIRATLI
-142 DENMYFYSTDICRA
+142 DKNMYFYSTDICKA

-189 INVIRIAGVRN
+189 INVISIAGVRN
-200 LCQRSKLAPDTI
+200 LCQRSKLSPDTI

-223 KQEKESEMSQAEKK
+223 KQEKEPEMPQAEGI
-237 PVEEKPLEIEGN
+237 PVEEKPLEIEV
-249 EHSDN
+249 
-254 ESIPLAKAN
+254 K
-263 SYTTKEPILMEEVQ
+263 

-297 KIFHNSEF
+297 KIFSNPEF

-319 CLSDVCKALLINNP
+319 CLSDVCKALELTNP
-333 SQIKTRLNEAGIIT
+333 SIVKQRLNAKGLSTAYTLTAGGKQ
-347 NEVGVRTGLKSDG
+347 EL
-360 TPSIQKMSMLFVNEA
+360 LFINEA

-406 TGSYQK
+406 TGSYQQT
-412 PDQAAEPLNTFEQ
+412 PPLTTVEQ
-425 IRLLATGT
+425 IQLIAKGCV
-433 TELAQQ
+433 ELTQQ
-439 VTHLSEE
+439 VATLGAE

>member
-1 MLEYTNEEFGRIRVE
+1 MLEYTNEELGKIRVE
-16 LITSKTYFYAAD
+16 KIALNPFFYAID
-28 VCRILGKGTWT
+28 ICRILGKEHNSAR
-39 GTYTQRYAGKEH
+39 YTRECAADH
-51 IKQIKNGLKK
+51 IKQIKDAKNRKV
-61 ANLIDFDGVMNLCE
+61 NLIDIDGAIKMCDKSNAATAKNLR
-75 KAQAKTSN
+75 N
-83 LLREVAERIT
+83 LLRRIHYDAT
-93 FYVEILEESFNGTRY
+93 YLE
-108 LPLFKD
+108 PA
-114 EQQDYENAAGDFK
+114 QD
-127 VFHHPIFGKIRATLI
+127 GKISI
-142 DENMYFYSTDICRA
+142 HSCKE
-156 LGFKRYGSVY
+156 
-166 TNRYAGEENLKQIV
+166 KQ
-180 SESMRGTRC
+180 
-189 INVIRIAGVRN
+189 
-200 LCQRSKLAPDTI
+200 
-212 SDFSNWLHNAT
+212 
-223 KQEKESEMSQAEKK
+223 
-237 PVEEKPLEIEGN
+237 VEE
-249 EHSDN
+249 
-254 ESIPLAKAN
+254 IPLAKAN
-263 SYTTKEPILMEEVQ
+263 RYVSKEPILMKEVK

-297 KIFHNSEF
+297 KIFSNPEF
-305 GDIRTEIINGEPWF
+305 GDIRTEVINGEVWF
-319 CLSDVCKALLINNP
+319 VGKDVATALGYQNVSKALADHVDDFDKLNNETLSSLGQRGGWLINE
-333 SQIKTRLNEAGIIT
+333 S
-347 NEVGVRTGLKSDG
+347 GLYSLILSSK
-360 TPSIQKMSMLFVNEA
+360 L
-375 NLYKTIFQSR
+375 
-385 KESAERFT
+385 ESAKRFKR
-393 DWVTS
+393 WVTS

-412 PDQAAEPLNTFEQ
+412 PDPTAEPLNTFEQ

>member
-61 ANLIDFDGVMNLCE
+61 ANLIDLDGVMNLCE

-83 LLREVAERIT
+83 LLMSVAERINYNIM
-93 FYVEILEESFNGTRY
+93 FLEESFTGTRY
-108 LPLFKD
+108 LPFCKD
-114 EQQDYENAAGDFK
+114 EQQGYENGAGDFK
-127 VFHHPIFGKIRATLI
+127 VFYHPIFWKVRAMLI
-142 DENMYFYSTDICRA
+142 GENVYFYATDICNA
-156 LGFKRYGSVY
+156 LGFKRYGSTY
-166 TNRYAGEENLKQIV
+166 ANRYAGEENLKQIV
-180 SESMRGTRC
+180 HESMRGMRY
-189 INVIRIAGVRN
+189 INVINVAGISN
-200 LCQRSKLAPDTI
+200 LCKRSKLEEE
-212 SDFSNWLHNAT
+212 SLSNFQEWVDIMCNAM
-223 KQEKESEMSQAEKK
+223 KPQAEEK
-237 PVEEKPLEIEGN
+237 PVEEKPLEIEAN
-249 EHSDN
+249 EYSDN
-254 ESIPLAKAN
+254 TSIPLAKAN
-263 SYTTKEPILMEEVQ
+263 SYTAKEPILMEEVK

-297 KIFHNSEF
+297 KIFSNPEF
-305 GDIRTEIINGEPWF
+305 GDIRTEVINGEPWF
-319 CLSDVCKALLINNP
+319 CLKDVCKALEIANAVNV
-333 SQIKTRLNEAGIIT
+333 KNRLT
-347 NEVGVRTGLKSDG
+347 PKGVRTMDTLTAGGKQGL
-360 TPSIQKMSMLFVNEA
+360 TFVDEA

-393 DWVTS
+393 DWVAG

-406 TGSYQK
+406 TGSYQQT
-412 PDQAAEPLNTFEQ
+412 PPITTAGQ
-425 IRLLATGT
+425 IQLIAKGYV
-433 TELAQQ
+433 ELEQQ
-439 VTHLSEE
+439 VATLGAE

>member
-1 MLEYTNEEFGRIRVE
+1 MLEYITEEVGRIRTE
-16 LITSKTYFYAAD
+16 KINFIPYFYAAD

-61 ANLIDFDGVMNLCE
+61 ANLVDLDGVMNLCE

-83 LLREVAERIT
+83 LLMGVANRIH
-93 FYVEILEESFNGTRY
+93 YDVAYLEDSSSGTIY
-108 LPLFKD
+108 LPLFKGK
-114 EQQDYENAAGDFK
+114 QQGYENAAGDFK

-142 DENMYFYSTDICRA
+142 NKNMYFYSTDICKA

-189 INVIRIAGVRN
+189 INVVSIAGVRN

-223 KQEKESEMSQAEKK
+223 KQEKEPEMPKAEEK
-237 PVEEKPLEIEGN
+237 PVEE
-249 EHSDN
+249 
-254 ESIPLAKAN
+254 IPLAKAN
-263 SYTTKEPILMEEVQ
+263 SYIAKEPILMEEVQ

-297 KIFHNSEF
+297 KIFNNPEF
-305 GDIRTEIINGEPWF
+305 GTIRTEIINGEPWF
-319 CLSDVCKALLINNP
+319 CLSDVCKALELTNP
-333 SQIKTRLNEAGIIT
+333 SIVKQRLNAKGLSTAYTLTAGGKQ
-347 NEVGVRTGLKSDG
+347 EL
-360 TPSIQKMSMLFVNEA
+360 LFINEA

-406 TGSYQK
+406 TGSYQQT
-412 PDQAAEPLNTFEQ
+412 PPLTTAEQ
-425 IRLLATGT
+425 IQLIAKGCV
-433 TELAQQ
+433 ELEQQ
-439 VTHLSEE
+439 VATLGAE